1 MLFCWIL
8 VHNVFYFKLCY
19 IKVQW
24 SWISVFISLPVKWT
38 SFIYLPMGGR
48 KKRMVC
54 VGGSDLIGT
63 HDRNKQ
69 EETSCFLF
77 FIFLCFRSS
86 RFSSRVLDR
95 SQNDAIS
102 SSKEHVPHQRIICCQ
117 LQQKAL
123 PQWNHLGPVAT
134 AGVCLPPITP
144 LRHSWFLWWHL
155 DTHKKDKFAWKGK
168 REYDQ
173 LLSIPAYKK
182 C

>member
-1 MLFCWIL
+1 MCFTSNYVILKFSEAESLFL
-8 VHNVFYFKLCY
+8 FLCQSNEHPSS
-19 IKVQW
+19 ICQW
-24 SWISVFISLPVKWT
+24 EAE
-38 SFIYLPMGGR
+38 

-69 EETSCFLF
+69 EEISCFLF

-95 SQNDAIS
+95 SENDAIS

-134 AGVCLPPITP
+134 AGVCLPHITP

-173 LLSIPAYKK
+173 LLLSIPAYKK